1 MIQQR
6 TILRVIDNSGAK
18 NVKCIK
24 VLGGFKRKTAQLGD
38 VIVVSVQQLRTK
50 NKQYSKLLKGSV
62 VRAIIVKTNTKQ
74 KKKDGST
81 FKTYNG
87 NFVILINKQGNLI
100 GTRILS
106 ALPKKLKKK
115 KFLKFLSLCPGTF

>member
-115 KFLKFLSLCPGTF
+115 NF